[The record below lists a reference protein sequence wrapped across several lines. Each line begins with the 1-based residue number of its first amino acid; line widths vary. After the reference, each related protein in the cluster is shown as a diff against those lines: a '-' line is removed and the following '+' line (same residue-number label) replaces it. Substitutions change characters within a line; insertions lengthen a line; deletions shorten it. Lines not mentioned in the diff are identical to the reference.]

1 LIVRNAVSTPRAVP
15 QIILNISAI
24 VLYLLA
30 GILDVYIPLEAH
42 GDQEPE
48 SFVLR
53 VIVLVLM
60 AGCCYGLQVLF
71 EKQRRAEE
79 EAREFSA
86 RQEQLHSAGRLA
98 AQIAHQIKN
107 PLGIINNAAYSL
119 QRALEE
125 GKDGG
130 LQQIEIIREEVER
143 SDQIITKLMGYAQL
157 AEGKVEKLRIE
168 EEIDRAVAEVFPAR
182 AAYEAVVKTHYASH
196 LPTLLM
202 QRGHLLEILVN
213 ILQNA
218 REATGGKG
226 KIIVSAEPGPD
237 QSIVVRISDN
247 GPGIDKSQIS
257 KIFEPYFSTKSRG
270 TGLGLSIVKHN
281 AEMYRG
287 TVRVQSELGKGA
299 TFIIQLPT
307 RTFMKLQK

>member
-1 LIVRNAVSTPRAVP
+1 
-15 QIILNISAI
+15 
-24 VLYLLA
+24 
-30 GILDVYIPLEAH
+30 EAH

-125 GKDGG
+125 GISG
-130 LQQIEIIREEVER
+130 V
-143 SDQIITKLMGYAQL
+143 
-157 AEGKVEKLRIE
+157 
-168 EEIDRAVAEVFPAR
+168 IDNSQRVFN
-182 AAYEAVVKTHYASH
+182 
-196 LPTLLM
+196 
-202 QRGHLLEILVN
+202 LVRD
-213 ILQNA
+213 L
-218 REATGGKG
+218 
-226 KIIVSAEPGPD
+226 
-237 QSIVVRISDN
+237 
-247 GPGIDKSQIS
+247 
-257 KIFEPYFSTKSRG
+257 
-270 TGLGLSIVKHN
+270 
-281 AEMYRG
+281 
-287 TVRVQSELGKGA
+287 
-299 TFIIQLPT
+299 
-307 RTFMKLQK
+307 